1 MVFNFKHA
9 GKLTA
14 GVSMSDRVINWFKS
28 LKSNLKGGSNL
39 YETPRVHVGGEGE
52 INWEVSGSLE
62 ITAEEMVQL
71 MKCCNDSDKNTW
83 ALLKEMGKDLIAGAK
98 EVRKAAKEEI
108 PEWQKII
115 SDSQITELKNNRKYK
130 EEFNKEDKE

>member
-1 MVFNFKHA
+1 MVFNFKHS

-14 GVSMSDRVINWFKS
+14 GVSMTDRVINWFKS

-52 INWEVSGSLE
+52 LNWEVSGSLE
-62 ITAEEMVQL
+62 ISAEEMVQL
-71 MKCCNDSDKNTW
+71 MKSCNESDKNTW
-83 ALLKEMGKDLIAGAK
+83 DLLKKMGKDLITGAK
-98 EVRKAAKEEI
+98 EVRKVAKEEI

-115 SDSQITELKNNRKYK
+115 SDAQITDVKNSRKFK
-130 EEFNKEDKE
+130 EEYSKEDKE